1 MKTRNLFVMVI
12 VAASL
17 AVSPLRAADFALM
30 GSYWNTD
37 AAGDA
42 AGGGISLGLPIND
55 TFGFELRATYFEEL
69 TDDPFRN
76 AFDSDD
82 PVFQDQGIQVLPLDA
97 GLRLTFAPGG
107 WARPYV
113 GGGASYF
120 FLDSDFGEI
129 ADELG
134 YYAVVGATLGDGEGT
149 DFFVEGLWRKATAQV
164 EIDPERLDDI
174 DDLEVDSRADVD
186 LEGLGVNLGF
196 RWHF

>member
-1 MKTRNLFVMVI
+1 MKNRNLLVTAI
-12 VAASL
+12 LAAAL
-17 AVSPLRAADFALM
+17 AGSPMRAADFALM

-97 GLRLTFAPGG
+97 GVRLTFAPGG

-113 GGGASYF
+113 GGGVSYF
-120 FLDSDFGEI
+120 LLDSDFGEI

-174 DDLEVDSRADVD
+174 DDLDVESRADVD